1 MAEPPAWPSYR
12 IGPHD
17 SVFALGVVSVNYAS
31 LEFALSGV
39 FANVIGLTDD
49 FSRALLPKIGNEDR
63 ITLLRQALCGRDWP
77 ADLKDHITHF
87 IDGFKILAEN
97 RNQLMHSNMAA
108 VTEERIALYKS
119 NRRDGKTILTQIN
132 LADLRQV
139 ADEMMAYYDYG
150 SMISNV
156 ITLLSYPGGWHPP
169 DPLLAKLPLPRKL
182 EYSSLPNPASQKTA
196 AQTEK
201 FSPGPPMTLGSAA
214 AAKLVLMV
222 PTNEISPEVPK
233 KKLYETGPLSRLKV
247 KFPPEQSEN
256 T

>member
-1 MAEPPAWPSYR
+1 LPASVAGVIVPAGERPSANFPARTEGFTAAAARAGSATLPARAAGFIVAAAGRPSTNLPANPADRCFRLRVSFAES
-12 IGPHD
+12 
-17 SVFALGVVSVNYAS
+17 AS
-31 LEFALSGV
+31 IFCAT
-39 FANVIGLTDD
+39 AAGLTPPEAAAADLVAFPANRTNCRY
-49 FSRALLPKIGNEDR
+49 FSINCRHLAKSGSAAVIPATFACNEDR

-150 SMISNV
+150 LIISNV
-156 ITLLSYPGGWHPP
+156 ITLLSYPGGV
-169 DPLLAKLPLPRKL
+169 A
-182 EYSSLPNPASQKTA
+182 SSRPIARHTTITP
-196 AQTEK
+196 
-201 FSPGPPMTLGSAA
+201 
-214 AAKLVLMV
+214 
-222 PTNEISPEVPK
+222 
-233 KKLYETGPLSRLKV
+233 
-247 KFPPEQSEN
+247 
-256 T
+256 